1 MNHLGGWLRVAL
13 IDLRGDLRRFG
24 VLLAC
29 LALGVATIAI
39 VGSVGAA
46 LQSAL
51 ARDARVVLGGDLEA
65 QLSYRVATPEERTV
79 LGGLGR
85 VAEVIEVNG
94 RANAETDSSFV
105 SLRAVDQNYPLLG
118 SVTYDAGGADLALP
132 ELLAGRDGT
141 YGAVVDPL
149 LLDRLGLELGDT
161 VTIGPTRFELRAT
174 LQSLPDEVTQG
185 FQLGV
190 PVLLSLEGLEAT
202 AILEPGVLARY
213 RYKILLEE
221 PDFVAASATIKTA
234 FPDAGWQIRSPK
246 DATDD
251 LARGFD
257 VFSRFLII
265 VGLSS
270 LLVGGVGVAN
280 AVTAYITERQRSIAT
295 MRSLGATNARIMAHF
310 LTQVMILVLCGV
322 ALGLMLGAAM
332 TLVALP
338 VIGGMLSISL
348 PPSVDLVSLLVAAG
362 FGLLTGFAFAF
373 LPLAR
378 AGTIRPALLFRSAG
392 TAIEGGL
399 AWRDMLRP
407 WLFLP
412 LLASVAAMLGLAVLT
427 TGRPILVFWYAT
439 GAIAAFVIL
448 RLAAFALQR
457 LLRLVPPLPDAGLR
471 NALKS
476 IHRPGAPAP
485 TVILSLGLG
494 LALLLLIAL
503 VDNNLRTQL
512 DGEGVRDAP
521 SFVFMDLF
529 EDEVA
534 ELEAFTEAE
543 PLAESFASNAM
554 LRGAI
559 TAINGSPPSELG
571 SLPESVAWV
580 FQNETPLTWS
590 PDLPVRS
597 EVVAGQWWAPDYNGS
612 PLVSVFKELREPL
625 GLELGDTIT
634 FAIFG
639 EPVVAT
645 IASFR
650 DFTWRSGGINFTFVL
665 SPGAIEDFPMSYL
678 GMLKAAPGAETALQ
692 TMLVERFPEMIFLPV
707 GDAIAVISQIL
718 DTLTNAVAI
727 VGGLA
732 VLSGLFVLA
741 GALAAGRQQREADA
755 VVMKVLG
762 ATRGDVIRAYLIEYG
777 LLGALSALLATLLGG
792 FGAWAFVTQVLE
804 ISFGLNASLVLLV
817 VTGAVALTILT
828 GTLIT
833 WSALSSKPAQ
843 FLRTE

>member
-118 SVTYDAGGADLALP
+118 SVTLEAGDVGLALP
-132 ELLAGRDGT
+132 ELLAERDGN

-149 LLDRLGLELGDT
+149 LLDRLGLKLGDT
-161 VTIGPTRFELRAT
+161 ITIGPARFELRAT
-174 LQSLPDEVTQG
+174 LQSLPDQVTQG

-190 PVLLSLEGLEAT
+190 PVLLSLEGLGAT

-221 PDFVAASATIKTA
+221 PDFAAASAAIKAA

-295 MRSLGATNARIMAHF
+295 MRSLGATNTRIMAHF

-399 AWRDMLRP
+399 RWRDMLRP
-407 WLFLP
+407 WLFMP
-412 LLASVAAMLGLAVLT
+412 LLAAAAAMLGLAVLT
-427 TGRPILVFWYAT
+427 TGRPILVFWYAA
-439 GAIAAFVIL
+439 GAIAAFVVL

-503 VDNNLRTQL
+503 VDNNLRLQL

-534 ELEAFTEAE
+534 ELEAFTKAE

-559 TAINGSPPSELG
+559 TAINGTPPSELG
-571 SLPESVAWV
+571 PLPESVAWI
-580 FQNETPLTWS
+580 FQDETPLTWS

-597 EVVAGQWWAPDYNGS
+597 EVIAGQWWAPDYEGP

-634 FAIFG
+634 FTIFG

-650 DFTWRSGGINFTFVL
+650 DFVWRSGAINFTFVL

-678 GMLKAAPGAETALQ
+678 GMLKAAPGADTALQ

-718 DTLTNAVAI
+718 ATLTNAVAI

-762 ATRGDVIRAYLIEYG
+762 ATRSDVIRAYLIEYG

-792 FGAWAFVTQVLE
+792 LGAWAFVTQVLE

-817 VTGAVALTILT
+817 VIGAVALTILT